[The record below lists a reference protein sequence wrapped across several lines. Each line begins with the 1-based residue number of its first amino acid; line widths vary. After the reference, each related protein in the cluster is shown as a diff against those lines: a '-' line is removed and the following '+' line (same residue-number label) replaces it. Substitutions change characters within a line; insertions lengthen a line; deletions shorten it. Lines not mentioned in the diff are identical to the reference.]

1 MTDNDKNMRTLII
14 SFVVALMVMVPLRFV
29 EATGQTLE
37 ATNRVLGEMTTVSVQ
52 TVNPET
58 APVVKNDGALEAPY
72 KTIDKKTVCISS
84 ELAEKQVD
92 AIIKSYGGSLEK
104 LTEAQSLAVYNQIE
118 KIDKSTCK

>member
-37 ATNRVLGEMTTVSVQ
+37 ATNRVLGEMTAVPMQ
-52 TVNPET
+52 TVNRET
-58 APVVKNDGALEAPY
+58 VPVVKNDGALEAPY
-72 KTIDKKTVCISS
+72 KTIEEKKICISS

-92 AIIKSYGGSLEK
+92 AIIKNYGGSLEK
-104 LTEAQSLAVYNQIE
+104 LTEAQSLIVYNQIE